1 MELLSLMKIVIFHIF
16 AIMIARKERMKE
28 IALPI
33 GSVDFKDIRISG
45 DYYVDKTYS
54 ISEILSDSARAILF
68 TRPRR
73 FGKTTFIT
81 MLKYFFDIREDSKKL
96 FKNLMISKD
105 REICDKW
112 QNNIP
117 VIYLTLK
124 DVDGFDFHSAL
135 SMLQD
140 LFLDLFQ
147 SYDFIL
153 EDDMPNGNR
162 LLFNRILNKEA
173 SESDIRESLKVLAKL
188 LATHYKKEV
197 MILIDEYDVPLDK
210 AERNGYYD
218 EMLSLLRTLF
228 SSVLKD
234 NPNVRKSILT
244 GCLRISKESLFTGLN
259 NLSVCSIASHRYS
272 TSFGFTE
279 SEVDQLLIDMGFED
293 KKSIIRT
300 WYDGYRIGDTMIYAP
315 WDVLSYLRDIQIDCN
330 ALPNNYW
337 ANTSNNEI
345 IRHLIDE
352 TGSSI
357 SNDYSTLIN
366 GDAIAKRITENI
378 TYNDLY
384 TEENNIWSLMLETG
398 YLTLA
403 DRFQPNGETLL
414 RIPNEEIRQLFITTV
429 NKWFSDSMKREDI
442 SPLFD
447 AIWDTDTEM
456 MERIL
461 NRYMAKS
468 ISYYDYSETYYH
480 AFLTGLLSARGY
492 SVRSNVESGLGRPD
506 IILSDNENSRSAIF
520 EIKQAKKEEDISR
533 KQNEA
538 AKQIKALEYGNIL
551 EDYNKVIL
559 YTAVFYRKKV
569 FVRTITN
576 NWN

>member
-162 LLFNRILNKEA
+162 LLFNRILNKH
-173 SESDIRESLKVLAKL
+173 IFR
-188 LATHYKKEV
+188 
-197 MILIDEYDVPLDK
+197 ILIY
-210 AERNGYYD
+210 
-218 EMLSLLRTLF
+218 
-228 SSVLKD
+228 
-234 NPNVRKSILT
+234 
-244 GCLRISKESLFTGLN
+244 
-259 NLSVCSIASHRYS
+259 HRHM
-272 TSFGFTE
+272 F
-279 SEVDQLLIDMGFED
+279 
-293 KKSIIRT
+293 
-300 WYDGYRIGDTMIYAP
+300 
-315 WDVLSYLRDIQIDCN
+315 
-330 ALPNNYW
+330 
-337 ANTSNNEI
+337 
-345 IRHLIDE
+345 
-352 TGSSI
+352 
-357 SNDYSTLIN
+357 
-366 GDAIAKRITENI
+366 
-378 TYNDLY
+378 
-384 TEENNIWSLMLETG
+384 
-398 YLTLA
+398 
-403 DRFQPNGETLL
+403 
-414 RIPNEEIRQLFITTV
+414 
-429 NKWFSDSMKREDI
+429 
-442 SPLFD
+442 
-447 AIWDTDTEM
+447 
-456 MERIL
+456 
-461 NRYMAKS
+461 
-468 ISYYDYSETYYH
+468 
-480 AFLTGLLSARGY
+480 
-492 SVRSNVESGLGRPD
+492 
-506 IILSDNENSRSAIF
+506 
-520 EIKQAKKEEDISR
+520 
-533 KQNEA
+533 
-538 AKQIKALEYGNIL
+538 
-551 EDYNKVIL
+551 
-559 YTAVFYRKKV
+559 
-569 FVRTITN
+569 
-576 NWN
+576 